1 MCDTPATDTRIGTSP
16 GASTGNGP
24 GASTS
29 TSTSNTGPG
38 ASTGTGTGTGKRL
51 VCETPD
57 LECWLIS
64 APRQAYL
71 ASAGWLIGH

>member
-1 MCDTPATDTRIGTSP
+1 MCDTPATSDTRIGT
-16 GASTGNGP
+16 GP
-24 GASTS
+24 GASTC
-29 TSTSNTGPG
+29 TG
-38 ASTGTGTGTGKRL
+38 ASTGTGTGTGTGKRL

>member
-1 MCDTPATDTRIGTSP
+1 MCVTPATSDTRI
-16 GASTGNGP
+16 
-24 GASTS
+24 
-29 TSTSNTGPG
+29 GPG
-38 ASTGTGTGTGKRL
+38 ASTGAGTGTGKRL

>member
-1 MCDTPATDTRIGTSP
+1 MCDTPATTDTRIG
-16 GASTGNGP
+16 A
-24 GASTS
+24 
-29 TSTSNTGPG
+29 G

>member
-1 MCDTPATDTRIGTSP
+1 MKNIVFGSTGPGA
-16 GASTGNGP
+16 GASTG
-24 GASTS
+24 A
-29 TSTSNTGPG
+29 
-38 ASTGTGTGTGKRL
+38 GTGTGTGKRL